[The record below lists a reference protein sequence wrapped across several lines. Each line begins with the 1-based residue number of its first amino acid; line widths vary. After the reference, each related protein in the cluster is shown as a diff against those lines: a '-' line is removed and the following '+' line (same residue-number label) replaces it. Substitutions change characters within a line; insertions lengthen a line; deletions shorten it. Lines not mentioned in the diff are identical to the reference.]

1 MDRQPRAPRERGSQ
15 ESPELERSQEYAVGY
30 PDFFSEETVVCGL
43 RAADRDGCF
52 REMLRS
58 PGGRQAPHS
67 QESELALEAPRNREK
82 VGTTGIGGEVAIPH
96 AKIAGMGRVAAV
108 LATHRDGLDFGSID
122 GAPVKVVFLIVRPA
136 GRIRS
141 ICDSSSGSRGWDAT
155 ATSGDAW

>member
-1 MDRQPRAPRERGSQ
+1 M
-15 ESPELERSQEYAVGY
+15 GY

-52 REMLRS
+52 REMLGALVAAKRLT
-58 PGGRQAPHS
+58 P
-67 QESELALEAPRNREK
+67 QESELALEALRNREK

-136 GRIRS
+136 GEDQEHLRFLQWVSRMGRNGDFRRCVVNAGDKSEILALLREM
-141 ICDSSSGSRGWDAT
+141 SGI
-155 ATSGDAW
+155 